1 MIEKGNCNTPPV
13 QLRIKSKKVL
23 TLLHLMISQK
33 AHNNPTPKCP
43 VSKLHTIT
51 RRYLYPKYGYVRY
64 ASIHA
69 LYTPPTSHLTTLT
82 TPTTGIRDNSTAAA
96 QHASQAGRR
105 RLVDFPVSFDFP
117 VRISLYHHQRT
128 ARDNVLTYS
137 RHTHSDDNES
147 HSARLQ
153 R

>member
-1 MIEKGNCNTPPV
+1 MLMIEKGNCNTPPV

-51 RRYLYPKYGYVRY
+51 RRYLYPKYEYVRY

-96 QHASQAGRR
+96 QHARQAGRQAGAH
-105 RLVDFPVSFDFP
+105 LIFDFP

-128 ARDNVLTYS
+128 ARDNVLTYT
-137 RHTHSDDNES
+137 RHAHQDDNES